1 MANKFPLVVDSVI
14 KELATGDNL
23 DLTGSGIANLST
35 LALSGELSAASLDIS
50 GNVDVDG
57 VLETDGL
64 SINGTVVTSTA
75 AQLNAIGA
83 LSSTTSSAAE
93 LNLLDGV
100 TGLVQADFTKLAA
113 VTATAAQLNVLASVT
128 ATAAQLNVLASVT
141 ATAAELNYLDIA
153 ALGTTAASKAVTANA
168 SGVVNFGA
176 AIQEQAVVVT
186 SGTTVTVNLNLG
198 SVFTLTLG
206 HNIGTFNI
214 TNPAGSGDASSFIL
228 KLTQDGTAG
237 RTITWPSSVKWAAA
251 TAPTLST
258 AATNIDVLVFFTTDG
273 GNTYYGFTAGQV
285 LS

>member
-23 DLTGSGIANLST
+23 DLTGSGIANLAT
-35 LALSGELSAASLDIS
+35 LTLSGELNAASLDIS
-50 GNVDVDG
+50 GNVDIDG

-64 SINGTVVTSTA
+64 SLNGTVVTSTA

-113 VTATAAQLNVLASVT
+113 VTATAAQLD
-128 ATAAQLNVLASVT
+128 VLASVT
-141 ATAAELNYLDIA
+141 ATAAELNYLDITT
-153 ALGTTAASKAVTANA
+153 LGTTAASKAVTANA

-186 SGTTVTVNLNLG
+186 SGTSVTLDLNLG

-206 HNIGTFNI
+206 HSIGSGGFTI
-214 TNPAGSGDASSFIL
+214 SNPAGSGDASSFIL

-237 RTITWPSSVKWAAA
+237 RTIVWPSSVKWAAN

-258 AATNIDVLVFFTTDG
+258 AATNVDVLVFFTTDG

>member
-23 DLTGSGIANLST
+23 DLTGSGIVNLAT
-35 LALSGELSAASLDIS
+35 LALSGELNAASLDIS
-50 GNVDVDG
+50 GNVDIDG

-64 SINGTVVTSTA
+64 SLNGTTVTATA
-75 AQLNAIGA
+75 AQLN
-83 LSSTTSSAAE
+83 STSGIIAGITATAAE

-113 VTATAAQLNVLASVT
+113 VTATAA
-128 ATAAQLNVLASVT
+128 
-141 ATAAELNYLDIA
+141 ELNYLDIA

-168 SGVVNFGA
+168 AGVVNFGA

-186 SGTTVTVNLNLG
+186 SGTSVTLDLNLG

-206 HNIGTFNI
+206 HSIGSGGFTI
-214 TNPAGSGDASSFIL
+214 SNPAGSGDASSFIL

-237 RTITWPSSVKWAAA
+237 RTIVWPSSVKWAAN

-258 AATNIDVLVFFTTDG
+258 AATNVDVLVFFTTDG

>member
-50 GNVDVDG
+50 GNVDIDG
-57 VLETDGL
+57 VLETDAL
-64 SINGTVVTSTA
+64 SINGTVITSTA
-75 AQLNAIGA
+75 AQLNSLGA

-113 VTATAAQLNVLASVT
+113 VTAS
-128 ATAAQLNVLASVT
+128 AT
-141 ATAAELNYLDIA
+141 ELNYLDIA

-168 SGVVNFGA
+168 SGVVNFTGVSNFGA
-176 AIQEQAVVVT
+176 AIQEQAVALT
-186 SGTTVTVNLNLG
+186 SGTTVALDLNLG

-206 HNIGTFNI
+206 HNVGTFNI

-258 AATNIDVLVFFTTDG
+258 AATNIYVLVFFTTDG
-273 GNTYYGFTAGQV
+273 GTTYYGFTAGQV

>member
-23 DLTGSGIANLST
+23 DLTGSGIANLAT
-35 LALSGELSAASLDIS
+35 LTLSGELNAASLDIS

-75 AQLNAIGA
+75 AQLNSLGA

-113 VTATAAQLNVLASVT
+113 VTATAT
-128 ATAAQLNVLASVT
+128 AIDSAATIMGGVT
-141 ATAAELNYLDIA
+141 ATAAELNYLDITT
-153 ALGTTAASKAVTANA
+153 LGATAASKAVTANA
-168 SGVVNFGA
+168 SGVVNFTGVSKFGA
-176 AIQEQAVVVT
+176 AIQEQAVAVT

-214 TNPAGSGDASSFIL
+214 TNPAGPGDASSFIL

-273 GNTYYGFTAGQV
+273 GTTYYGFTAGQV

>member
-23 DLTGSGIANLST
+23 DLTGSGIANLAT
-35 LALSGELSAASLDIS
+35 LTLSGELNAASLDIS

-113 VTATAAQLNVLASVT
+113 VTATAAQLDVM
-128 ATAAQLNVLASVT
+128 ASVT
-141 ATAAELNYLDIA
+141 ATAAELNYLDIP
-153 ALGTTAASKAVTANA
+153 ALGTTVASKAVTANA
-168 SGVVNFGA
+168 SGVVNFAA
-176 AIQEQAVVVT
+176 AIQEQAVAVT

>member
-23 DLTGSGIANLST
+23 DLTGSGIVNLAT
-35 LALSGELSAASLDIS
+35 LALSGELNAASLDIS
-50 GNVDVDG
+50 GNVDIDG

-64 SINGTVVTSTA
+64 SINGTTVTATA
-75 AQLNAIGA
+75 AQLNSLGA

-113 VTATAAQLNVLASVT
+113 VTATAT
-128 ATAAQLNVLASVT
+128 AIDSAATIMGSVT

-168 SGVVNFGA
+168 SGVVNFTGVSKFGA

-186 SGTTVTVNLNLG
+186 SGTTVAVNLNLG

-214 TNPAGSGDASSFIL
+214 TNPAGTGDASSFIL

-273 GNTYYGFTAGQV
+273 GTTYYGFTAGQV

>member
-23 DLTGSGIANLST
+23 DLTGSGIVNLAT
-35 LALSGELSAASLDIS
+35 LALSGELNAASLDIS
-50 GNVDVDG
+50 GNVDIDG

-64 SINGTVVTSTA
+64 SLNGTTVTATA
-75 AQLNAIGA
+75 AQLN
-83 LSSTTSSAAE
+83 STSGIIAGITATAAE

-100 TGLVQADFTKLAA
+100 AGLVQADFTKLAA
-113 VTATAAQLNVLASVT
+113 VTT
-128 ATAAQLNVLASVT
+128 
-141 ATAAELNYLDIA
+141 TAAELNYLDITT
-153 ALGTTAASKAVTANA
+153 LGTTAASKAVTANA

-176 AIQEQAVVVT
+176 AIQEQAVAVT

-206 HNIGTFNI
+206 HNVGTFNI

-251 TAPTLST
+251 TAPTLSA

-273 GNTYYGFTAGQV
+273 GTTYYGFTAGQV

>member
-23 DLTGSGIANLST
+23 DLTGSGIANLAT
-35 LALSGELSAASLDIS
+35 LTLSGELNAASLDIS
-50 GNVDVDG
+50 GNVDIDG

-64 SINGTVVTSTA
+64 SLNGTTVTATA
-75 AQLNAIGA
+75 AQLN
-83 LSSTTSSAAE
+83 STSGIIAGITATAAE

-113 VTATAAQLNVLASVT
+113 VTATAAQLDVM
-128 ATAAQLNVLASVT
+128 ASVT

-214 TNPAGSGDASSFIL
+214 TNPAGTGDASSFIL

-237 RTITWPSSVKWAAA
+237 RTITWPSSV
-251 TAPTLST
+251 
-258 AATNIDVLVFFTTDG
+258 
-273 GNTYYGFTAGQV
+273 
-285 LS
+285 

>member
-1 MANKFPLVVDSVI
+1 
-14 KELATGDNL
+14 
-23 DLTGSGIANLST
+23 
-35 LALSGELSAASLDIS
+35 
-50 GNVDVDG
+50 
-57 VLETDGL
+57 
-64 SINGTVVTSTA
+64 
-75 AQLNAIGA
+75 

-113 VTATAAQLNVLASVT
+113 VTATAAQLDVM
-128 ATAAQLNVLASVT
+128 ASVT
-141 ATAAELNYLDIA
+141 ATAAELNYLDIP
-153 ALGTTAASKAVTANA
+153 ALGTTVASKAVTANA
-168 SGVVNFGA
+168 SGVVNFAA
-176 AIQEQAVVVT
+176 AIQEQAVAVT

-206 HNIGTFNI
+206 HNVGTFNI

-273 GNTYYGFTAGQV
+273 GTTYYGFTAGQV

>member
-50 GNVDVDG
+50 GNVDIDG

-75 AQLNAIGA
+75 AQLNSLGA

-113 VTATAAQLNVLASVT
+113 VTATAAQLDVMASVT

-141 ATAAELNYLDIA
+141 ATAAELNYLDVTT
-153 ALGTTAASKAVTANA
+153 LGTTAASKAVTANA

-176 AIQEQAVVVT
+176 AIQEQAVAVT

-206 HNIGTFNI
+206 HNVGTFNI
-214 TNPAGSGDASSFIL
+214 TNPAGTGDASSFIL

-251 TAPTLST
+251 TAPTLSA

-273 GNTYYGFTAGQV
+273 GTTYYGFTAGQV